1 MAHHIKCE
9 SLTKHYPGIKAL
21 DGLDLELEIT
31 QPTGIVGPNGA
42 GKSTLFAIL
51 CGFISPTSGRVRV
64 LDHAPDSGTLKGK
77 LSLLPQDTLMFKGVD
92 VLTQLKH
99 YARLQNLNRHEAKKE
114 VEHVLSLVQATSFSK
129 QLPETLSFG
138 QRKRV
143 MLAQSLIG
151 NPELILMDEPT
162 SGLDPVAATEVRKL
176 LHDLGNEYSVIISSH
191 NLSEIEDICS
201 DIAILN
207 KGKLVIHSS
216 LTELKRSGQCFSLRL
231 EAPSEIHLNELLIDI
246 EGIGKI
252 ENDNKDMKSWIIHY
266 EAGSAEQLQIKILSK
281 LGETGIAISELK
293 KGKALADEVSEIIK
307 SNN

>member
-9 SLTKHYPGIKAL
+9 SLTKRFQGIKAL
-21 DGLDLELEIT
+21 DGLDLELAIT

-51 CGFISPTSGRVRV
+51 CGFINPTSGKVRV
-64 LDHAPDSGTLKGK
+64 LEHTPDSSYIKGK
-77 LSLLPQDTLMFKGVD
+77 LSLLPQDTSMFKGVD
-92 VLTQLKH
+92 VMTQLKH
-99 YARLQNLNRHEAKKE
+99 YARLQNFNRHEAKKE
-114 VEHVLSLVQATSFSK
+114 VDHVLSLVQATSFAK
-129 QLPETLSFG
+129 QFPETLSFG
-138 QRKRV
+138 QRKRI

-151 NPELILMDEPT
+151 KPELILMDEPT
-162 SGLDPVAATEVRKL
+162 SGLDPVAATEVRNL
-176 LHDLGNEYSVIISSH
+176 LRELGNEYSVIISSH

-207 KGKLVIHSS
+207 KGKLVTHSS
-216 LTELKRSGQCFSLRL
+216 LSELKRSGQCFSLML
-231 EAPSEIHLNELLIDI
+231 ESPCDVHLSELLKEIS
-246 EGIGKI
+246 GISKI

-266 EAGSAEQLQIKILSK
+266 ESGSTEQLQIKILSK

-293 KGKALADEVSEIIK
+293 KGKALADEISEIIK

>member
-9 SLTKHYPGIKAL
+9 SLTKRFRGIKAL
-21 DGLDLELEIT
+21 NGLDLELEIT

-51 CGFISPTSGRVRV
+51 CGFISPTSGKVRV
-64 LDHAPDSGTLKGK
+64 LDQAPDSSFIKGK
-77 LSLLPQDTLMFKGVD
+77 LSLLPQDTSMFKGVD

-99 YARLQNLNRHEAKKE
+99 YARLQNFNRHDAKKE
-114 VEHVLSLVQATSFSK
+114 VDHVLSLVQAAGFAN
-129 QLPETLSFG
+129 QFPETLSFG
-138 QRKRV
+138 QRKRI

-151 NPELILMDEPT
+151 KPELILMDEPT
-162 SGLDPVAATEVRKL
+162 SGLDPVAATEVRNL
-176 LHDLGNEYSVIISSH
+176 LRDLGNEYSVIISSH

-201 DIAILN
+201 DIAIMN

-216 LTELKRSGQCFSLRL
+216 LSELKRSGQCFSLML
-231 EAPSEIHLNELLIDI
+231 EAPSDVHLGDLLKEIS
-246 EGIGKI
+246 GIGKI

-266 EAGSAEQLQIKILSK
+266 ESGSAEQLQIKILSK

-293 KGKALADEVSEIIK
+293 KGKALADEISEIIK
-307 SNN
+307 SDN

>member
-1 MAHHIKCE
+1 MARHIKCE
-9 SLTKHYPGIKAL
+9 SLTKRFQGIKAL
-21 DGLDLELEIT
+21 DGFNLELEVT

-51 CGFISPTSGRVRV
+51 CGFISPTSGKVRV
-64 LDHAPDSGTLKGK
+64 LEHTPDASYIKGR
-77 LSLLPQDTLMFKGVD
+77 LSLLPQDTSMFKGVD
-92 VLTQLKH
+92 VMTQLKH
-99 YARLQNLNRHEAKKE
+99 YARLQNFNHNEAKKE
-114 VEHVLSLVQATSFSK
+114 VDHVLSLVQATGFSN
-129 QLPETLSFG
+129 QYPETLSFG
-138 QRKRV
+138 QRKRI

-151 NPELILMDEPT
+151 KPELILMDEPT

-176 LHDLGNEYSVIISSH
+176 LRDLGNEYSVIISSH

-207 KGKLVIHSS
+207 KGKLVTHSS
-216 LTELKRSGQCFSLRL
+216 LSELKRSGQCFSLIL
-231 EAPSEIHLNELLIDI
+231 ETPCDIHLSELLKEIS
-246 EGIGKI
+246 GISKI
-252 ENDNKDMKSWIIHY
+252 ENDNEDMKSWIIHY
-266 EAGSAEQLQIKILSK
+266 ESGSAEQLQIKILSK

>member
-9 SLTKHYPGIKAL
+9 TLTKRFQGIKAL

-51 CGFISPTSGRVRV
+51 CGFISPTSGKVRV
-64 LDHAPDSGTLKGK
+64 LDHAPGSSNIKGK
-77 LSLLPQDTLMFKGVD
+77 LSLLPQDTSMFKGVD
-92 VLTQLKH
+92 VTTQLKH
-99 YARLQNLNRHEAKKE
+99 YARLQNFNRNEAKKE
-114 VEHVLSLVQATSFSK
+114 VDHVLSLVQATSFAK
-129 QLPETLSFG
+129 QFPETLSFG
-138 QRKRV
+138 QRKRI

-151 NPELILMDEPT
+151 KPELILMDEPT

-176 LHDLGNEYSVIISSH
+176 LRDLGNEYSVIISSH

-216 LTELKRSGQCFSLRL
+216 LSELKRSGQCFSLML
-231 EAPSEIHLNELLIDI
+231 EAPSDIHLSELLKEIS
-246 EGIGKI
+246 GISNI
-252 ENDNKDMKSWIIHY
+252 ENNNKDMKSWLIHY
-266 EAGSAEQLQIKILSK
+266 ESGSAEQLQIKILSK

>member
-1 MAHHIKCE
+1 MTHHIKCE
-9 SLTKHYPGIKAL
+9 TLTKRFQGIKAL

-51 CGFISPTSGRVRV
+51 CGFISPTSGKVRV
-64 LDHAPDSGTLKGK
+64 LDHAPDSSYIKGK
-77 LSLLPQDTLMFKGVD
+77 LSLLPQDTSMFKGVD
-92 VLTQLKH
+92 VMTQLRH
-99 YARLQNLNRHEAKKE
+99 YARLQNFNRNEAIKE
-114 VEHVLSLVQATSFSK
+114 VDHVLAQVQATSFAK
-129 QLPETLSFG
+129 QFPETLSFG
-138 QRKRV
+138 QRKRI

-151 NPELILMDEPT
+151 KPELILMDEPT
-162 SGLDPVAATEVRKL
+162 SGLDPVAATEVRNL
-176 LHDLGNEYSVIISSH
+176 LRELGNEYSVIISSH

-216 LTELKRSGQCFSLRL
+216 LSELKRSGQCFSLML
-231 EAPSEIHLNELLIDI
+231 EAPCDIHLSELLKEIS
-246 EGIGKI
+246 GISKI
-252 ENDNKDMKSWIIHY
+252 ENDNNDMKSWIIHY
-266 EAGSAEQLQIKILSK
+266 ESGSAEQLQIKILSK

>member
-1 MAHHIKCE
+1 MALQIQCQ
-9 SLTKHYPGIKAL
+9 SLTKRFQGIKAL
-21 DGLDLELEIT
+21 DGLDLELDIT

-51 CGFISPTSGRVRV
+51 CGFISPTSGKVRV
-64 LDHAPDSGTLKGK
+64 LDHAPDSSYIKGK
-77 LSLLPQDTLMFKGVD
+77 LSLLPQDTSMFKGVD
-92 VLTQLKH
+92 VITQLKH
-99 YARLQNLNRHEAKKE
+99 YARLQNFNRHEAKKE
-114 VEHVLSLVQATSFSK
+114 VDHVLSLVQATGFAK
-129 QLPETLSFG
+129 QFPETLSFG
-138 QRKRV
+138 QRKRI

-151 NPELILMDEPT
+151 KPELILMDEPT
-162 SGLDPVAATEVRKL
+162 SGLDPIAATEVRKL
-176 LHDLGNEYSVIISSH
+176 LRDLGNEYSVIISSH

-207 KGKLVIHSS
+207 KGKLVIHTS
-216 LTELKRSGQCFSLRL
+216 LSKLKRSGQCFSLML
-231 EAPSEIHLNELLIDI
+231 EAPSNVHLSELLKEIS
-246 EGIGKI
+246 GISKI

-266 EAGSAEQLQIKILSK
+266 ETGSAEQLQIKILSK

>member
-1 MAHHIKCE
+1 MTHHIKCE
-9 SLTKHYPGIKAL
+9 TLTKRFQGIKAL

-51 CGFISPTSGRVRV
+51 CGFISPTSGKVRV
-64 LDHAPDSGTLKGK
+64 LDHAPDSSYIKGK
-77 LSLLPQDTLMFKGVD
+77 LSLLPQDTSMFKGVD
-92 VLTQLKH
+92 VMTQLRH
-99 YARLQNLNRHEAKKE
+99 YARLQNFNRNEAIKE
-114 VEHVLSLVQATSFSK
+114 VDHVLAQVQATSFAK
-129 QLPETLSFG
+129 QFPETLSFG
-138 QRKRV
+138 QRKRI

-151 NPELILMDEPT
+151 KPELILMDEPT
-162 SGLDPVAATEVRKL
+162 SGLDPVAATEVRNL
-176 LHDLGNEYSVIISSH
+176 LRELGNEYSVIISSH

-216 LTELKRSGQCFSLRL
+216 LSELKRSGQCFSLML
-231 EAPSEIHLNELLIDI
+231 EAPCDIHLSELLKEISGISKID
-246 EGIGKI
+246 
-252 ENDNKDMKSWIIHY
+252 NDNNDMKSWIIHY
-266 EAGSAEQLQIKILSK
+266 ESGSAEQLQIKILSK

-307 SNN
+307 GNN

>member
-9 SLTKHYPGIKAL
+9 SLTKRFRGIKAL
-21 DGLDLELEIT
+21 NGLDLELKIT

-51 CGFISPTSGRVRV
+51 CGFISPTSGKVRV
-64 LDHAPDSGTLKGK
+64 LDQAPDSSFIKGK
-77 LSLLPQDTLMFKGVD
+77 LSLLPQDTSMFKGVD

-99 YARLQNLNRHEAKKE
+99 YARLQNFNRHDAKKE
-114 VEHVLSLVQATSFSK
+114 VDHVLSLVQAAGFAN
-129 QLPETLSFG
+129 QFPETLSFG
-138 QRKRV
+138 QRKRI

-151 NPELILMDEPT
+151 KPELILMDEPT
-162 SGLDPVAATEVRKL
+162 SGLDPVAATEVRNL
-176 LHDLGNEYSVIISSH
+176 LRDLGNEYSVIISSH

-201 DIAILN
+201 DIAIMN

-216 LTELKRSGQCFSLRL
+216 LSELKRSGQCFSLML
-231 EAPSEIHLNELLIDI
+231 EAPSDVHLGDLLKEIS
-246 EGIGKI
+246 GIGKI

-266 EAGSAEQLQIKILSK
+266 ESGSAEQLQIKILSK

-293 KGKALADEVSEIIK
+293 KGKALADEISEIIK
-307 SNN
+307 SDN